1 VAGFVALWFFLS
13 RHPCRVVTTSADGPQ
28 LEAVLWG
35 EIRRFIQTSRVPL
48 ERERGGPLVVNYLH
62 IRKAIGGKVDGLSYM
77 IGRVSAK
84 EEGMLGHHVAD
95 IGDGVPRTLFLADE
109 ASGIDNETYNAADTW
124 AKRKLVIG
132 NPLPCTNFFKA
143 GVKGGDLY
151 AKDEAGEGR
160 EINGTT
166 PNTTHNLAGGNGNG
180 VAPSRPRCYRKVV
193 KIKAE
198 DSPNVQ
204 AGLTYQRLKMRP
216 RGEVLLPGVLPWAD
230 YRKRRD
236 TWDPVRQCIGLDA
249 EFWEGAEVLLYP
261 PHWLNHSEALALSLS
276 GVERRA
282 EALSC
287 DPGEG
292 TSNTCWSV
300 VDRRGLIEQVS
311 MLTPDTSVII
321 NRTLALKQRWNIS
334 AENIVFDRGG
344 GGKQIA
350 DQLRQAGFN
359 VRTVAFG
366 EAVRPEP
373 KVGMTN
379 LDDRVHQNEQK
390 YSYFNRRAELY
401 GGLREIM
408 DPSTGPGFALPARYT
423 ELRRQLAMMP
433 LLYDREGR
441 MRLPPKHRASAGAGS
456 KEKSL
461 EEIIGH
467 SPDEADSLV
476 LAVYALRH
484 RAQRI
489 KVGISGG

>member
-1 VAGFVALWFFLS
+1 
-13 RHPCRVVTTSADGPQ
+13 VVTTSADGPQ

-35 EIRRFIQTSRVPL
+35 EIRRFVQTSRVPL

-84 EEGMLGHHVAD
+84 EEGMLGHHIAD

-109 ASGIDNETYNAADTW
+109 ASGIDDETYNAADTW

-151 AKDEAGEGR
+151 EGGGT
-160 EINGTT
+160 GTT
-166 PNTTHNLAGGNGNG
+166 TDTA
-180 VAPSRPRCYRKVV
+180 RPRCYRKVV

-204 AGLTYQRLKMRP
+204 AGLTYQRLKMHP

-230 YRKRRD
+230 YKKRRD

-261 PHWLNHSEALALSLS
+261 PHWLNHCEALALSLS

-292 TSNTCWSV
+292 TSKTCWSV
-300 VDRRGLIEQVS
+300 VDRQGLIEQVS
-311 MLTPDTSVII
+311 LLTPDTSVII
-321 NRTLALKQRWNIS
+321 SRTLALTQRWSIS

-350 DQLRQAGFN
+350 DQLRQIGLN

-379 LDDRVHQNEQK
+379 LDDRVHQDEQK
-390 YSYFNRRAELY
+390 YTYFNRRAELY
-401 GGLREIM
+401 GGLREVM
-408 DPSTGPGFALPARYT
+408 DPSTGPGYAIPARYT

-441 MRLPPKHRASAGAGS
+441 MRLPPKSRASAGGGAGS
-456 KEKSL
+456 REKSL

-484 RAQRI
+484 KAQRI

>member
-1 VAGFVALWFFLS
+1 
-13 RHPCRVVTTSADGPQ
+13 VTTSADGPQ

-35 EIRRFIQTSRVPL
+35 EIRRFVQTSRVPL

-62 IRKAIGGKVDGLSYM
+62 IRKAMGGKVDGLSYM

-84 EEGMLGHHVAD
+84 EEGMLGHHIAD

-151 AKDEAGEGR
+151 AKEEGV
-160 EINGTT
+160 EVKGVGQSGTVNGTT
-166 PNTTHNLAGGNGNG
+166 VPPA
-180 VAPSRPRCYRKVV
+180 SQPRCYRKVV

-261 PHWLNHSEALALSLS
+261 PHWLNHCEALALSLS
-276 GVERRA
+276 GMERRA

-292 TSNTCWSV
+292 TSKTCWSV

-311 MLTPDTSVII
+311 LLTPDTSVIVS
-321 NRTLALKQRWNIS
+321 RTLALTQRWSIS

-350 DQLRQAGFN
+350 DQLRQVGFN

-379 LDDRVHQNEQK
+379 LDDRVHQDEQK
-390 YSYFNRRAELY
+390 YTYFNRRAELY
-401 GGLREIM
+401 GGLREVM
-408 DPSTGPGFALPARYT
+408 DPSTGPGFAIPARYT

-441 MRLPPKHRASAGAGS
+441 MRLPPKNRASAGGGAGS
-456 KEKSL
+456 REKSL

-484 RAQRI
+484 KAQRVR
-489 KVGISGG
+489 VGISGG